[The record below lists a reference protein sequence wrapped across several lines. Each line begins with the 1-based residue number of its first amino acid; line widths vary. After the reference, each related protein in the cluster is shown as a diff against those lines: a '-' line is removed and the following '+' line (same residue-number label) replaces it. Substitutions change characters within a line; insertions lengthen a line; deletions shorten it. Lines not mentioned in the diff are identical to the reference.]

1 MEGGLVE
8 HGREYAAHDPV
19 ATAGDDT
26 KPTRNVV
33 CNRAKDNIFW
43 VVVVGDALL
52 PLHLGKNKAGQG
64 YDSKSGIRSNLRN
77 DCFAVPIQLKAESP
91 TVARTYQT
99 RQTTRDRK
107 STRLNSSH
115 KSATRM

>member
-91 TVARTYQT
+91 TVARSEEHTSELQSLMRISYAVFSL
-99 RQTTRDRK
+99 K
-107 STRLNSSH
+107 
-115 KSATRM
+115 KKI

>member
-1 MEGGLVE
+1 MFG
-8 HGREYAAHDPV
+8 
-19 ATAGDDT
+19 
-26 KPTRNVV
+26 
-33 CNRAKDNIFW
+33 

-91 TVARTYQT
+91 TVARTYKT
-99 RQTTRDRK
+99 RQTTRRK
-107 STRLNSSH
+107 YAFQHRRPEERRVGKECISTCRSRWYAHYEKKNINQ
-115 KSATRM
+115 